1 MKPRDISYLKIN
13 DIHEYNL
20 PYPQSAFT
28 HNTGMTLVIE
38 KMKINEFMSNHY

>member
-20 PYPQSAFT
+20 PYPQAAFT
-28 HNTGMTLVIE
+28 HNMTFLFIFVLFTIQQQ
-38 KMKINEFMSNHY
+38 I